1 MPDIPAFEQSR
12 PIEPPKVHYNADFN
26 PFKTSSAS
34 SYSSGG
40 SYPRQSVEWEG
51 LYSGLEKA
59 SRMNEPVEEEPLAFE
74 EAVSAVTEAVEPASQ
89 SSSLYSGDSSSM
101 EKGAQHLQFKGRFIL
116 TSVKSGLML
125 IDQHRAH
132 VRVLFDRY
140 MSSNSPKAGSISG
153 GVISGIDSIAS
164 FRSCGVGKSV
174 GRFGGS
180 RFRLQSFRWRQLRYQ
195 WYSFRHRGVESG
207 RTGAQYGTYRHGE
220 RQ

>member
-140 MSSNSPKAGSISG
+140 MTQIRQRQ
-153 GVISGIDSIAS
+153 GVSQ
-164 FRSCGVGKSV
+164 GVLFPELIQLPVSEAAV
-174 GRFGGS
+174 LESLSDVGGS
-180 RFRLQSFRWRQLRYQ
+180 RFRPQSFRWRQLRYQ

-207 RTGAQYGTYRHGE
+207 GTGAQYGTYRHGE